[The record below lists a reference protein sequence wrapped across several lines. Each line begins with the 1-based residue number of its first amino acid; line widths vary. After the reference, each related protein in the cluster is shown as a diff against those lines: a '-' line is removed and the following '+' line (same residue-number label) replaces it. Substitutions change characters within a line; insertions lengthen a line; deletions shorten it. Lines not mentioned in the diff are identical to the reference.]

1 MPKVVLL
8 PGDGIGSEILWE
20 TVKVLEAVG
29 TLEEIDWQWEVAD
42 IGGMAI
48 DKHGTPLPKAT
59 LSACQDAHGVLLGA
73 VGGPKWDD
81 LPGEQRPEAGL
92 LRIRQGLGLFANLRP
107 AKVLGPLENASTLKT
122 EVVSGI
128 DILVVR
134 ELIGGLYFGRPRFRE
149 GLPDGGMRAVDTL
162 EYSTKEVERIARVA
176 FQAARRRRQKLTSV
190 DKANILESSRLWRE
204 TVMEVA
210 GEFSDVELEHM
221 FVDNCAMQ
229 LVRNQFDYPVVAIT
243 GSTGKTTTKDM
254 TASIV
259 SQLGPVLKSQE
270 NFNNE
275 IGLPLTLLQME
286 AWHKAVIVEMGMRGL
301 GQIQTLTELA
311 RPSVGVITNI
321 GTVHLELL
329 GSQKAIQK
337 AKQELV
343 ETMEPGGIVALNAD
357 DPLVKE
363 MASMALDKQIIY
375 YSWQGA
381 NYDER
386 RTSNTRYITATD
398 VRSRGAQGVSFELCY
413 DGHCARIDLPVP
425 GEYQVSNALGAAAAA
440 LALGASLADVQ
451 IGLSEVSLSGMRMEL
466 LSWSGEGLVINDTY
480 NANPTSMTGALKTAH
495 EIAAGRPL
503 ILVLGDM
510 LELGHLSR
518 KAHWDIGLQAA
529 DLDPVYLVAVGAEAK
544 GFVEGAQEAGMPLE
558 RIVQCTDREEAQQVV
573 LQIARPGD
581 VILVK
586 GSRGMALE
594 NVVQALCAES

>member
-1 MPKVVLL
+1 MKPMSLAQIIKWTGGKQLEGHVPSIITGVSTDSRTLKPGDLFIPLRGERFDGHDFMVDAVRQGAAVLL
-8 PGDGIGSEILWE
+8 MEDHRVNEFMGRLH
-20 TVKVLEAVG
+20 EAVDG
-29 TLEEIDWQWEVAD
+29 QKPI
-42 IGGMAI
+42 
-48 DKHGTPLPKAT
+48 
-59 LSACQDAHGVLLGA
+59 
-73 VGGPKWDD
+73 
-81 LPGEQRPEAGL
+81 
-92 LRIRQGLGLFANLRP
+92 
-107 AKVLGPLENASTLKT
+107 
-122 EVVSGI
+122 
-128 DILVVR
+128 ILA
-134 ELIGGLYFGRPRFRE
+134 
-149 GLPDGGMRAVDTL
+149 LPDTL
-162 EYSTKEVERIARVA
+162 LALQGIA
-176 FQAARRRRQKLTSV
+176 
-190 DKANILESSRLWRE
+190 
-204 TVMEVA
+204 A
-210 GEFSDVELEHM
+210 GY
-221 FVDNCAMQ
+221 
-229 LVRNQFDYPVVAIT
+229 RNQFDYPVVAIT

-480 NANPTSMTGALKTAH
+480 NANPTSMAGALKTAH

-529 DLDPVYLVAVGAEAK
+529 DLDPAYLVAVGAEAK

-558 RIVQCTDREEAQQVV
+558 RIVQCTDHEEAQQVV